1 MLALRSSN
9 SCPRIP
15 SLEALRYVAP
25 GEWSKPIGL
34 DRIPEVRTL
43 RQKLGE
49 LCSERG
55 RAERWSGLLAKQWME
70 SEAQSIT
77 AAN

>member
-1 MLALRSSN
+1 MLALRSSH

-25 GEWSKPIGL
+25 EEWSKLIGL
-34 DRIPEVRTL
+34 DRISEVRTL

-49 LCSERG
+49 LCSDVF
-55 RAERWSGLLAKQWME
+55 
-70 SEAQSIT
+70 
-77 AAN
+77 